1 MSYDKRIPLI
11 DFGSTFTKVVYVDL
25 SSNEIIAKAKHF
37 STVSTD
43 ITIGLKACFESISK
57 SLGKEHLEISN
68 ALACSSAAGGLR
80 IACIGFVPEY
90 SMEAAHLAALGAGAK
105 VVGCFSYEITR
116 RELEQIENQYPD
128 IILLTGGTDGGDKKV
143 ILHNAKMLASREWK
157 DTTIIVAGNKS
168 AADDLDEV
176 FNACPF
182 RVIFTNNVMPELGML
197 NVDPCNREVRDL
209 FINNIIQAKGI
220 GKAKA
225 LIKNVL
231 MPTPSAVLE
240 AARLLSEGHGHEK
253 GMGELMIVDVGGATT
268 DVHSIADG
276 KPRDGVI
283 LHQAIPEP
291 HVKRTVEGD
300 LGLKYNVDTLVGL
313 AKEKG
318 FSQDIEKT
326 AGRFHNQGFTPM
338 EKEEVECHTLLSRL
352 AVETAVGRHVGRIET
367 RYTPMGEMSIQ
378 HGKDFTSIDCM
389 IGTGG
394 PILFAKDPLEIMKA
408 CLFQENAPHVLR
420 PRRPAIYLDAE
431 YILYAGGLL
440 GQLDPEKALHFM
452 KRYLLK
458 LK

>member
-1 MSYDKRIPLI
+1 MYNNDKILLI

-25 SSNEIIAKAKHF
+25 SSNEIIAQAKHF

-43 ITIGLKACFESISK
+43 ITIGLKSCFKSISD
-57 SLGKEHLEISN
+57 SLGTDHLEISD

-116 RELEQIENQYPD
+116 RELEQIEKQYPD

-143 ILHNAKMLASREWK
+143 IVHNAKMLASREWK

-168 AADDLDEV
+168 AADDLDEI

-182 RVIFTNNVMPELGML
+182 RVIYTKNVMPELGRL
-197 NVDPCNREVRDL
+197 DVDPCNNEVRDL

-240 AARLLSEGHGHEK
+240 AARLLSEGRGDEK
-253 GMGELMIVDVGGATT
+253 GLGELMIVDVGGATT

-276 KPRDGVI
+276 KPRDGVV
-283 LHQAIPEP
+283 LYQGIPEP
-291 HVKRTVEGD
+291 YVKRTVEGD
-300 LGLKYNVDTLVGL
+300 LGLKYNIDTLVRL

-318 FSQDIEKT
+318 FSPDIEET
-326 AGRFHNQGFTPM
+326 ACRFHDQGFTPM
-338 EKEEVECHTLLSRL
+338 KKEEVDCHSLLSRL
-352 AVETAVGRHVGRIET
+352 AVDIAVGRHVGRIEV
-367 RYTPMGEMSIQ
+367 RYTPMGELLIQ
-378 HGKDFTSIDCM
+378 HGKDFSTIACI

-394 PILFAKDPLEIMKA
+394 AILFAKDPYEIMKA
-408 CLFQENAPHVLR
+408 GLFKETEPYILR
-420 PRRPAIYLDAE
+420 PKSPEFYLDAE

-458 LK
+458 LN